1 MVNGNGCC
9 LEVSRS
15 ISRLCEGLLDG
26 AATAE
31 GTSTDKDDHCKHEGK
46 DDPANPS
53 ESGKSLGRVAVR
65 EGVVLGSAV
74 RNASSAVGQSSSAGE
89 PEDPGKAERDSV
101 TGNRGDHTTNASEE
115 KTSLLRVKGIEAK
128 SKSMVSNLVC
138 KLTVQCSSLIRKI
151 LT

>member
-1 MVNGNGCC
+1 MVSGNGCC

-65 EGVVLGSAV
+65 EGVALGSAV

-115 KTSLLRVKGIEAK
+115 ETSLLRVKGI
-128 SKSMVSNLVC
+128 
-138 KLTVQCSSLIRKI
+138 
-151 LT
+151 